1 VIDPPFETCDEGA
14 NNGAGSNCTD
24 TCKCSDCGDAKV
36 DSDTSTLPA
45 SCSANHPN
53 QTPANS
59 NPATEK
65 CDDGNAVNTDT
76 CLNNCN
82 LNQCGDGVVNTIN
95 CVPHVACPGN
105 VCGTTVE
112 QCDPGGCG
120 DNIGTNCSRSC
131 CLYESAN
138 IPANQPDFAT
148 AVAALRCCVVELRN
162 AFIANNLGALA
173 KRADKIIKQIDKK
186 LVGGIGKKT
195 CRGYKNVARKLSQLA
210 KKIDQAGTPPAVQV
224 ELQNHRSRC
233 ARWANRVGNLAG
245 CAPIF

>member
-1 VIDPPFETCDEGA
+1 GFSAQNCKPGTEQCDAGGGSICVLGAPQAAGKRCLENPLQTCTSDSAGCTCGNSNTADHCRSTTSGDATQCNNPKCGDGITDSGEGCDTGASNSDTTPGACRTNCAGPTCGDGVIDPPFETCDEGA

-105 VCGTTVE
+105 
-112 QCDPGGCG
+112 
-120 DNIGTNCSRSC
+120 
-131 CLYESAN
+131 
-138 IPANQPDFAT
+138 
-148 AVAALRCCVVELRN
+148 
-162 AFIANNLGALA
+162 
-173 KRADKIIKQIDKK
+173 
-186 LVGGIGKKT
+186 
-195 CRGYKNVARKLSQLA
+195 
-210 KKIDQAGTPPAVQV
+210 
-224 ELQNHRSRC
+224 
-233 ARWANRVGNLAG
+233 
-245 CAPIF
+245 